1 MLDSNLDN
9 AHSIFCIFTYR
20 WLFVTILHFVFN
32 QLTNIIWGETGES
45 DDHIVPYPDESD
57 GKPPASRGDSVKEE
71 WDLEA
76 SNAKPGDQKKHAP
89 KSGFDIKLESSSK
102 HATDEALP
110 ALAFGKDSW
119 PDLSLSNTTKMDQG
133 SSCKET
139 TNDVTE
145 ISKHEGATSFFSTAN
160 TSKFL
165 YCFHFTLDAFSR
177 WESWDGST
185 RNQF

>member
-1 MLDSNLDN
+1 MLRLIPERYVGDCRFGVGN
-9 AHSIFCIFTYR
+9 FF
-20 WLFVTILHFVFN
+20 LFSFSAMFDWN
-32 QLTNIIWGETGES
+32 DEELTNIIWGETGES

-76 SNAKPGDQKKHAP
+76 SNAKSGDQKKPAP

-145 ISKHEGATSFFSTAN
+145 ISKHQMGVMG
-160 TSKFL
+160 
-165 YCFHFTLDAFSR
+165 R
-177 WESWDGST
+177 
-185 RNQF
+185 RNQESILRFFKSNKWMGSKATLLIMVGII